1 MAGRQGS
8 WEVEPE
14 MMKRSVWIVA
24 AIVWIGVL
32 GGGSARAQ
40 APVDVEKIGPQVGAR
55 VPDFSG
61 VDQRGRTQTLESLMG
76 REGLMLV
83 FNRSADW

>member
-1 MAGRQGS
+1 
-8 WEVEPE
+8 VL
-14 MMKRSVWIVA
+14 A
-24 AIVWIGVL
+24 AVLLL
-32 GGGSARAQ
+32 GGVPLMGQ

-61 VDQRGRTQTLESLMG
+61 TDQRGRTQTLQSLMG